1 MGSNSSQPTYPT
13 QTDAALSAPPTQH
26 GDSHIQSSQ
35 QTNGQPE
42 IAETPSADPHSGGEI
57 HVASPRSKVA
67 NPRTKR
73 PVNEMENADG
83 DPGAKSR
90 SRKRARKS
98 SEGQKARGRPRD
110 PSQLTRTQPPAEEAT
125 QPQQPETQQAEANG
139 VSQVSKNKKRKLSK
153 ADRHAQE
160 LAESFIA
167 NGEAHGPSDTV
178 DDPTTSQAE
187 QGKPKRQRRK
197 ADDSEPIRDSG
208 ANVSSEAPAEEQGQ
222 DNEGKE
228 TEEAPRSKRKKRAA
242 QPAAAEAEKHEAKNS
257 PDRKPQ
263 RKVSR
268 RGNATNEATRRSDDN
283 DIRTGSKS
291 PEVPESQPVDAG
303 EPQNVPE
310 SESQQHEGDL
320 QVSPKG
326 KTQKRKKRK
335 SASGEGP
342 PVASEDGPS
351 SEPRTGKAKR
361 AARKEKADASTGATA
376 NRNIGKTSRQRSQ
389 QPTPSKS
396 PSGLDGRDQV
406 RDAAAP
412 EDHNGGAS
420 SKRDAQDPPTYD
432 MDATDHVRNWLSS
445 QPEASTDA
453 QASGS
458 GKHSP
463 MVNGGHRNGQRDSA
477 PGQSD
482 EEEHQSTSI
491 HRAQASKRQPRAK
504 PGDSDVSMASLPAP
518 VVNGPAAGAFD
529 SSEKAAAD
537 AVFAYM
543 CRQEG
548 LTPTQMRVKVSD
560 WRTVGDFKMEM
571 QAALPNR
578 NQRAIRK
585 FCLRRFTADDT
596 GPWTEEQDEL
606 LRMAYTEH
614 PNQWAEIGRTVGR
627 TAESCRDR
635 WRHHLTYS
643 NADTGPWSREEEEK
657 LVKAVN
663 ECLEIVRE
671 NARKENNGEVLND
684 RTKQESLISWNM
696 VADKMD
702 GKRGKKRCY
711 EKWRNM
717 KYRAPLDNQT
727 PNAAFDT
734 TAPAPEA
741 MQPQPPASKFNPDS
755 KKQRNVRKKLE
766 RFHYGDYYD
775 VLAEIQKA
783 IPDGDQIYN
792 DESTVWSVI
801 SLRNQDSRFSG
812 ALRRAAYHRMLE
824 IYGSSKGAKKSV
836 TIAGKSRAMMKALAK
851 WAKQEGIDEFERS
864 YRPAEER
871 DARQKQK
878 EEETKKKEANKEMR
892 AAKRAEREAAAA
904 RKEKKEMKSA
914 ERVVESEDEDDA
926 EQPNVQLEEEG
937 PGDEDEATES
947 PATDEEGDAHNGAA
961 ETEGAYR
968 DSPPTHNEPAGA
980 PVTDMDHEAELAA
993 AEEDDRE
1000 QLDAPG
1006 VSAVEEA
1013 TPRAAPEAAD
1023 GLTVSSLNSRYDF
1036 TLADNLSLDGGEHAR
1051 VGSQEF
1057 LSRVRGTGR
1066 NQHRD
1071 YLRRMS
1077 SQRS

>member
-1 MGSNSSQPTYPT
+1 
-13 QTDAALSAPPTQH
+13 
-26 GDSHIQSSQ
+26 
-35 QTNGQPE
+35 
-42 IAETPSADPHSGGEI
+42 
-57 HVASPRSKVA
+57 
-67 NPRTKR
+67 
-73 PVNEMENADG
+73 
-83 DPGAKSR
+83 
-90 SRKRARKS
+90 
-98 SEGQKARGRPRD
+98 
-110 PSQLTRTQPPAEEAT
+110 
-125 QPQQPETQQAEANG
+125 
-139 VSQVSKNKKRKLSK
+139 
-153 ADRHAQE
+153 
-160 LAESFIA
+160 
-167 NGEAHGPSDTV
+167 
-178 DDPTTSQAE
+178 
-187 QGKPKRQRRK
+187 
-197 ADDSEPIRDSG
+197 
-208 ANVSSEAPAEEQGQ
+208 
-222 DNEGKE
+222 
-228 TEEAPRSKRKKRAA
+228 
-242 QPAAAEAEKHEAKNS
+242 
-257 PDRKPQ
+257 
-263 RKVSR
+263 
-268 RGNATNEATRRSDDN
+268 
-283 DIRTGSKS
+283 
-291 PEVPESQPVDAG
+291 
-303 EPQNVPE
+303 
-310 SESQQHEGDL
+310 
-320 QVSPKG
+320 
-326 KTQKRKKRK
+326 
-335 SASGEGP
+335 
-342 PVASEDGPS
+342 
-351 SEPRTGKAKR
+351 
-361 AARKEKADASTGATA
+361 
-376 NRNIGKTSRQRSQ
+376 
-389 QPTPSKS
+389 
-396 PSGLDGRDQV
+396 
-406 RDAAAP
+406 
-412 EDHNGGAS
+412 
-420 SKRDAQDPPTYD
+420 
-432 MDATDHVRNWLSS
+432 
-445 QPEASTDA
+445 
-453 QASGS
+453 
-458 GKHSP
+458 
-463 MVNGGHRNGQRDSA
+463 
-477 PGQSD
+477 
-482 EEEHQSTSI
+482 
-491 HRAQASKRQPRAK
+491 
-504 PGDSDVSMASLPAP
+504 MASLPAP

-596 GPWTEEQDEL
+596 GPWTEEQDEM